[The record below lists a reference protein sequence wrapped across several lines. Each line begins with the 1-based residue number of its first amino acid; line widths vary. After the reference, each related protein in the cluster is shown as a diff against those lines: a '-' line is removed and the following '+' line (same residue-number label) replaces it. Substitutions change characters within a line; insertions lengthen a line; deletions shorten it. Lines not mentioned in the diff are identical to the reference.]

1 MIHADIQVTC
11 SIGSDSKLGLNL
23 TFDSFTIS
31 MVILLHA
38 FLLKAYSVPWNCN
51 IYPKYIDG
59 IEVVGVYLICTIM
72 LKQPFLFLIDT
83 YIHNPLLEFLV
94 TCFSAQNN

>member
-1 MIHADIQVTC
+1 MIKHFLLKKIENNSMIHADIQVTC

-38 FLLKAYSVPWNCN
+38 CLLKAYSVPWNCN

-59 IEVVGVYLICTIM
+59 IEVVGVFY
-72 LKQPFLFLIDT
+72 F
-83 YIHNPLLEFLV
+83 
-94 TCFSAQNN
+94 AQSC